1 LAEKYAYTLNIFEA
15 KSRKRSQEFQGIVTS
30 TLNSTVEEC
39 VKHSDNCGFVIPHLD
54 AKDFADAN
62 GNLGFIINMKKLQ
75 PVLVD
80 DETEKNSKN
89 ESQPSSKRIR
99 LDNNS

>member
-1 LAEKYAYTLNIFEA
+1 MIGPIINFVYILGNQLFCLL
-15 KSRKRSQEFQGIVTS
+15 SF
-30 TLNSTVEEC
+30 L
-39 VKHSDNCGFVIPHLD
+39 GFVIPHLD

-80 DETEKNSKN
+80 DETEENSKN

-99 LDNNS
+99 LDNN